1 MTIYNFFLYYF
12 YGYLKFYVLFDNK
25 IKNDK
30 KIIGFCEKLK
40 NELKDVVRL
49 SDIFLGFFK
58 VKNSFDDEREK
69 KIIKYK
75 E

>member
-1 MTIYNFFLYYF
+1 M
-12 YGYLKFYVLFDNK
+12 FDNK

-49 SDIFLGFFK
+49 SDIFFRSFQGEKFF
-58 VKNSFDDEREK
+58 R
-69 KIIKYK
+69 
-75 E
+75 